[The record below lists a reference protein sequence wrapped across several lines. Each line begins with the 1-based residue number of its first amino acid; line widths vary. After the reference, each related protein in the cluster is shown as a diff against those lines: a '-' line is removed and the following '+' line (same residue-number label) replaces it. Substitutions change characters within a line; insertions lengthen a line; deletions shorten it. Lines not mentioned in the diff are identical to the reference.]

1 MKPKFL
7 FLFICLYPSLLFCQN
22 ITRPAIGYSEDHNT
36 TIKKVEVTASNTVV
50 TFVHTLRAKGA
61 WVQLNKSMYLQDSH
75 GEDRFNYVRSEGI
88 PLRPEKF
95 TADKDFEEV
104 EFKVYF
110 EKLKPGIKEINIIE
124 RARSFTEQSSSNI
137 SYINFFNVNLYKS
150 APDIKKVETSVIL
163 TPPPP
168 FGDTNTD
175 SLIFNNPMPDF
186 GAMMGSMY
194 SNLLDLQI
202 KTYSNPE
209 TLDKLAQI
217 TRNYY
222 NALVKAGFSQ
232 DSALKII
239 TSKPLISTD
248 FGKQ

>member
-1 MKPKFL
+1 
-7 FLFICLYPSLLFCQN
+7 
-22 ITRPAIGYSEDHNT
+22 
-36 TIKKVEVTASNTVV
+36 
-50 TFVHTLRAKGA
+50 
-61 WVQLNKSMYLQDSH
+61 MYLQDSH
-75 GEDRFNYVRSEGI
+75 GEERFNYVRSEGI
-88 PLRPEKF
+88 PLRPAKF
-95 TADKDFEEV
+95 TTDKDFEEV

-124 RARSFTEQSSSNI
+124 RARSFTEQQSNNVN
-137 SYINFFNVNLYKS
+137 YFNFFNVNLFKS
-150 APDIKKVETSVIL
+150 APDEKRVETTVIL

-168 FGDTNTD
+168 IDVNDAD
-175 SLIFNNPMPDF
+175 SSIFKNGMPDF
-186 GAMMGSMY
+186 GSMMGSVY

-222 NALVKAGFSQ
+222 NALVKAGFTKE
-232 DSALKII
+232 SALKII
-239 TSKPLISTD
+239 LSKPLISTD